1 MELAN
6 INSGDKQT
14 FSARDLYFFLGFDSG
29 NWTRW
34 ANKNIV
40 DNNFAIEGEDWR
52 GFLIERN
59 GNEVQDFEITVD
71 FAKRISMM
79 SRTEKGEEARKYFI
93 KCEEN
98 YKNGIKPFQ
107 LPRTYSEALRELAD
121 QTEKTEA
128 IQRELEAAKPKIEF
142 FDAVTDSK
150 DAIPMDQ
157 VAKVLDIPTMGRNK
171 MFQRL
176 RDLGILMQNNIPYQ
190 RYVDQG
196 YFRVVESKYTTP
208 KGETKISMKTL
219 VFQKGIEFIRRKLTA

>member
-1 MELAN
+1 MELAH

-14 FSARDLYFFLGFDSG
+14 FSARDLYFFLGYDKS

-40 DNNFAIEGEDWR
+40 ENPFAIENEDWI
-52 GFLIERN
+52 GFVTMTN
-59 GNEVQDFEITVD
+59 GNEVQDFEITID

-93 KCEEN
+93 DCEEK

-107 LPRTYSEALRELAD
+107 LPRTYAEALRELAD

-128 IQRELEAAKPKIEF
+128 IQRQLEAAKPKIEF

-150 DAIPMDQ
+150 DAVPMDQ
-157 VAKVLDIPTMGRNK
+157 VAKVLNMGIGRNK
-171 MFQRL
+171 MFQML
-176 RDLGILMQNNIPYQ
+176 RDLGILQQNNIPYQ
-190 RYVDQG
+190 KYVDQG
-196 YFRVVESKYTTP
+196 YFRVIEQKYDVR
-208 KGETKISMKTL
+208 GEVRISMKTL
-219 VFQKGIEFIRRKLTA
+219 VFQKGIEFIRKKLS